1 MKKKLV
7 VLFAGAVLLASCNR
21 NGSDNQM
28 GTGTEVDSVEC
39 VSASE
44 QVLTEKRF
52 QELVASIPDHGI
64 KNSPASSFTPEYYAT
79 LQRAWKIPDGGL
91 GEIGN
96 GEFLYYFV
104 CGNDPCDTHSGQL
117 KEVSVKGDTA
127 FVKFY
132 IVHEPMREPQKEQHS
147 FKLVMDKG
155 RWVIADY
162 DRTLREMK
170 DYLKAQDVYLHSK
183 EYWNEAN
190 RILNDAASGEE
201 WKAAVRKEMKSV
213 LEYFQDLRPV
223 ACIGAGIYGGS
234 RPKDVILA
242 NPLIVAMS
250 PKESKSDLLWK
261 VISYK
266 VAFDKGDGKPLSHMI
281 VDAPRFPEKVIG
293 AIREASSG
301 TQMIISDIKVRSD
314 VGEFYAPD
322 FTVTIK

>member
-7 VLFAGAVLLASCNR
+7 LLIVGAVLLASCNR

-44 QVLTEKRF
+44 HVLT
-52 QELVASIPDHGI
+52 
-64 KNSPASSFTPEYYAT
+64 
-79 LQRAWKIPDGGL
+79 
-91 GEIGN
+91 
-96 GEFLYYFV
+96 
-104 CGNDPCDTHSGQL
+104 
-117 KEVSVKGDTA
+117 
-127 FVKFY
+127 
-132 IVHEPMREPQKEQHS
+132 
-147 FKLVMDKG
+147 
-155 RWVIADY
+155 
-162 DRTLREMK
+162 
-170 DYLKAQDVYLHSK
+170 
-183 EYWNEAN
+183 
-190 RILNDAASGEE
+190 
-201 WKAAVRKEMKSV
+201 
-213 LEYFQDLRPV
+213 FQDLRPV

-281 VDAPRFPEKVIG
+281 VDAPRFPEKVNV
-293 AIREASSG
+293 AIREASPG